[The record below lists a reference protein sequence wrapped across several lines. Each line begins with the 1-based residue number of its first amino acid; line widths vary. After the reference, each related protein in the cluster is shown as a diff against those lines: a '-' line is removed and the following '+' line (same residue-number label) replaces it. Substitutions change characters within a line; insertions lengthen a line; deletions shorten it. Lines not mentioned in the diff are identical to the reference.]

1 MTIARLAP
9 ISAKKLLRKL
19 KKAGFVKFHQ
29 KGSHLTLKHP
39 VNGKMVVVPM
49 HPGDIPTG
57 TLYNIV
63 VKQAGL
69 TIEEFNLL

>member
-19 KKAGFVKFHQ
+19 KKAGFVKLHQ

-39 VNGKMVVVPM
+39 VSGKMVLCQCIRAIYPQG
-49 HPGDIPTG
+49 HSI
-57 TLYNIV
+57 IS
-63 VKQAGL
+63 
-69 TIEEFNLL
+69 